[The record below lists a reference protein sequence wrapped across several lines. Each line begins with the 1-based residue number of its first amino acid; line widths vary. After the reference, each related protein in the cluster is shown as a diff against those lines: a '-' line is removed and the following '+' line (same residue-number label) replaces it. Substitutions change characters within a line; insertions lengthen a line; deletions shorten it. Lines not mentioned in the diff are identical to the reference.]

1 MLLDEENAVP
11 EITAANPDGGA
22 ARLDADPIDQ
32 STSDTIDS
40 LLDQAEAEDNSQDNS
55 KPVFKNDQTQS
66 VENNNIAEEKNGTSS
81 ETSDDIDPEIAAIQT
96 PAGMSEKQVSNWE
109 KLRRSASEYKKQAAE
124 VEILRQ
130 KLAEQ
135 QQTQKLPED
144 YEELK
149 RFRATFDLK
158 SDPEF
163 QSKYDKPIN
172 EASENIYSLLR
183 KHKASEDVI
192 KSIQEAGGPGKVAKS
207 WWKKNAID
215 RLYQTED
222 FTDARRLEN
231 ALVQIDDVENSRQAD
246 LQMAETNQQQWMAQ
260 KAQEREQRYQQE
272 GAEIGGYVEKITEN
286 VPWAKFQEIPKN
298 ATQEQIEKINTHNA
312 SVRDLESKFSSALY
326 PKTASERAA
335 VAAAATLSHVV
346 TNQLRLEQ
354 TEKSRMRS
362 EMDRLVKEN
371 NALKA
376 SGKMPKSSVA
386 GTQSKPASN
395 NRITMNSSDAIDLGL
410 DEAGA

>member
-1 MLLDEENAVP
+1 MTLDDENVIP
-11 EITAANPDGGA
+11 ETTAANPDGSA
-22 ARLDADPIDQ
+22 ARLDADPISQ

-40 LLDQAEAEDNSQDNS
+40 LLDQAEAQDRSEDNS
-55 KPVFKNDQTQS
+55 DQFSRNVDPKTVETQEVDEQKS
-66 VENNNIAEEKNGTSS
+66 QTTTDT
-81 ETSDDIDPEIAAIQT
+81 TSDLDPEIAAIQT

-109 KLRRSASEYKKQAAE
+109 KLRKSASEYKKQAAE

-130 KLAEQ
+130 KLVEQ
-135 QQTQKLPED
+135 QQAQQLPPD
-144 YEELK
+144 YDELK

-172 EASENIYSLLR
+172 EAAENIYSMLR
-183 KHKASEDVI
+183 KHKASDEVI

-231 ALVQIDDVENSRQAD
+231 ALVQIDDVENARKAD
-246 LQMAETNQQQWMAQ
+246 LDMAETNQQQWMEQ
-260 KAQEREQRYQQE
+260 KEQERVQRYQQE
-272 GAEIGGYVEKITEN
+272 GTEIGGYLEKVTAT
-286 VPWAKFQEIPKN
+286 VPWARFQEVPKN
-298 ATQEQIEKINTHNA
+298 ATREQVERVNAHNA
-312 SVRDLESKFSSALY
+312 GVKDLESKFSSALY

-346 TNQLRLEQ
+346 TNQLRVEQQSKARMQSELE
-354 TEKSRMRS
+354 
-362 EMDRLVKEN
+362 RLTKEN

-376 SGKMPKSSVA
+376 SGKMPKSNVA
-386 GTQSKPASN
+386 GTQSKQSTN
-395 NRITMNSSDAIDLGL
+395 NRITMNSSDAIDMGL